1 MAEKGIMCS
10 DEAGIFI
17 YMYVLNLRSNRTRCR
32 VFSLSLMSINPLN
45 FENASQLKSLMQL
58 SCLQSMGLARVR

>member
-45 FENASQLKSLMQL
+45 F
-58 SCLQSMGLARVR
+58 